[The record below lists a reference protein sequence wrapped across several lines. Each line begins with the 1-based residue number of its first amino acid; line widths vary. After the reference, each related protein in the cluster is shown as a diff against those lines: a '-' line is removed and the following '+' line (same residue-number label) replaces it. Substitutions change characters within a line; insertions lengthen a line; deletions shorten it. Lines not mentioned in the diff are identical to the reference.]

1 MTSGTRIAIAYYTSF
16 EDDLTQDKVPIGS
29 TLVSTFSNESI
40 YTRVWRLPICI
51 TINDIQYLKGDGWLS
66 KIDTLLYEC
75 SIPVQYIQAF
85 EFVNNHTI
93 KLHFQRQLLAIRIK
107 KLLENYVKKNYE
119 YGITIHM

>member
-16 EDDLTQDKVPIGS
+16 EDDLTQDEVPIGS